1 MTAGG
6 KRALTIAARTA
17 QRARSSMVRRS
28 KCKANTLRSGRT
40 ARAIHPWRSTFPRTY
55 KIATGVLKQA
65 RRSYLD
71 FNATA
76 PLRPDAREACRAALE
91 LPGNPSSIHAEGRAA
106 RALVERA
113 RVAVAELAGASPEA
127 VTFTASGTEAV
138 NLVLTPALSASG
150 RAPPVRLIVSAGE
163 HPCVLKGHRFAPE
176 AVEIAPLR
184 DDGRIDL
191 EILAGKV
198 ARGGGPAMLALQGAN
213 NETGVIQ
220 PVAEAAALVHA
231 AGGVVVCDAVQ
242 LAGRAPVGAAE
253 LGADFLVLS
262 AHKLGGP
269 KGAGALIAASPRLNV
284 AEPLVRGGGQER
296 GLRAGTENVAAIAG
310 FGEAARAVV
319 AETGREPVRLAQLR
333 DALAAHVRAAAPDAV
348 IFGAAAPRLP
358 NTLCF
363 AAPGIGAQTL
373 LIALD
378 LAGVAVSSGA
388 ACSSGKVAR
397 SHVLNAMRVDPEL
410 AAGAIRLSLGWS
422 SDEADVAH
430 FGEAFAEIVA
440 RIRRGRS
447 AA

>member
-1 MTAGG
+1 M
-6 KRALTIAARTA
+6 RAEA
-17 QRARSSMVRRS
+17 
-28 KCKANTLRSGRT
+28 
-40 ARAIHPWRSTFPRTY
+40 H
-55 KIATGVLKQA
+55 
-65 RRSYLD
+65 D
-71 FNATA
+71 
-76 PLRPDAREACRAALE
+76 ACRAALDVT
-91 LPGNPSSIHAEGRAA
+91 GNPSSIHAEGRAA
-106 RALVERA
+106 RALVEDA
-113 RVAVAELAGASPEA
+113 REAVARLAGAPA
-127 VTFTASGTEAV
+127 QGVTFTAGGTEAA
-138 NLVLTPALSASG
+138 NLALTPAIAAPG

-163 HPCVLKGHRFAPE
+163 HACVLKGHRFAPA
-176 AVEIAPLR
+176 AVERAPLR

-191 EILAGKV
+191 GALTQMLVRSGA
-198 ARGGGPAMLALQGAN
+198 GPAMLALQGAN

-242 LAGRAPVGAAE
+242 LAGRAPVSVAE
-253 LGADFLVLS
+253 LGADFVILS

-269 KGAGALIAASPRLNV
+269 KGAGALVAVPGVSI

-310 FGEAARAVV
+310 FGAAARA
-319 AETGREPVRLAQLR
+319 AMADGAGEAVRLARLR
-333 DALAAHVRAAAPDAV
+333 DALAAHIAASAPDTV
-348 IFGAAAPRLP
+348 VFGADAPRLP

-363 AAPGIGAQTL
+363 SVPGLGAETL

-378 LAGVAVSSGA
+378 LAGIAVSSGS

-397 SHVLNAMRVDPEL
+397 SHVLDAMRIDPQL
-410 AAGAIRLSLGWS
+410 AGGAIRLSLGWS

-430 FGEAFAEIVA
+430 FGEAFARIVA